1 MFKRIGLFLLTNIAV
16 MITISIILNVLGVNH
31 YITSQGLDY
40 KSLLIFCGVWGLAG
54 SFISLA
60 MSKFMAKRMMGVE
73 ILDPNRRIGGKY
85 EFLVSK
91 VHGLSKAANLPK
103 MPEVGIYDSPEVNA
117 FATGPSKSNSLV
129 AVSSGLLNNLSEDE
143 IEGVLAHEVAHIAN
157 GDMVTMALVQGVI
170 NAFVM
175 FFARI
180 AAFAIQNA
188 LRSDDDDSPA
198 GYGWSYYLT
207 TIVFELLFGFIG
219 MFIVSFFSRYREYRA
234 DSGGAALAG
243 RHKMISALKKLQSQ
257 FENGIFEK
265 GDAKMNA
272 MKISS
277 KSSGLYAL
285 LSTHPKLEDRIKAL
299 ELNAK

>member
-1 MFKRIGLFLLTNIAV
+1 MFKRVTLFLFTNIAV
-16 MITISIILNVLGVNH
+16 MITISFILNLLGVNH
-31 YITSQGLDY
+31 YITAQGLDY
-40 KSLLIFCGVWGLAG
+40 KSLLIFCGVWGMTG

-73 ILDPNRRIGGKY
+73 ILDPKRRIGGKY

-91 VHGLSKAANLPK
+91 VHGLSKAANLSK

-188 LRSDDDDSPA
+188 LRSDDDDSSA

-219 MFIVSFFSRYREYRA
+219 MFIVAFFSRYREYRA

-257 FENGIFEK
+257 FEHGVFEK